1 MKMSPTF
8 SYKNFTIKDLSS
20 NSIEDIKLN
29 FSNNTHNYIL
39 NFIETS
45 LLLTVL
51 VDVLCGMSKK
61 KLFKVACNKK
71 DLI

>member
-1 MKMSPTF
+1 MKISPTF
-8 SYKNFTIKDLSS
+8 CYKTFTIKDLSS

-29 FSNNTHNYIL
+29 FSNDTHNYIL
-39 NFIETS
+39 NFRETS

-51 VDVLCGMSKK
+51 VDVLYGMSKN

-71 DLI
+71 ET